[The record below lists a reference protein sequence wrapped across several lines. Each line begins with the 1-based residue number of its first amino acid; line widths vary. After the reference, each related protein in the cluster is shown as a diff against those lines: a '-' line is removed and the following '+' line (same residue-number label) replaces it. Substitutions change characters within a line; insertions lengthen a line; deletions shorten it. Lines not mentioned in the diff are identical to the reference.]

1 MSVSYRLNES
11 EQEKEKVAFYFNKE
25 ELYGY
30 ENEPIASALLANG
43 IRSIRVDDKTGESR
57 GVYCGI
63 GHCFE
68 CRAEVDGVSNVRTC
82 LTPLQKGMNVNTVSD
97 LSREGNES

>member
-1 MSVSYRLNES
+1 MSVPYRLNETN
-11 EQEKEKVAFYFNKE
+11 QEKEKVAFYFNNK

-30 ENEPIASALLANG
+30 ENEPIASALMANG
-43 IRSIRVDDKTGESR
+43 IRTVRVDEKTGEPR

-68 CRAEVDGVSNVRTC
+68 CRAEVDGISNVRTC
-82 LTPLQKGMNVNTVSD
+82 LTPLKKGTNVNTVSD
-97 LSREGNES
+97 VSGEGSKS

>member
-1 MSVSYRLNES
+1 MSTAHRLNVS
-11 EQEKEKVAFYFNKE
+11 EQKEKEKVPFYFNNE

-43 IRSIRVDDKTGESR
+43 IRSIRVDDITGEPR

-68 CRAEVDGVSNVRTC
+68 CRAEVDGISNVRTC
-82 LTPLQKGMNVNTVSD
+82 LTPLKKGTNVNTLTGSKG
-97 LSREGNES
+97 E